1 MSFEAQ
7 TNGHD
12 IWVIGHKNP
21 DTDSICAAISYAYLK
36 NSIDS
41 EHHYIPKKAG
51 PLNEET
57 SYILNRF
64 GVEVPET
71 VTDVYTQL
79 MDLNLR
85 HQEGISGH
93 LSLKKAWE
101 LMKKEGVVTLPVVNE
116 KNILEGIIVNGDI
129 AYSYMDVYDNQAL
142 GRARTQYK
150 NIIETLN
157 GHLHTGNEHGYFTKG
172 KVVVASG
179 NAGALRSEI
188 ERDDLVILGNVK
200 ERQLIALEQYPACMI
215 VTDVDMVDSEVIQRA
230 EEIQCVLITTAYDT
244 YTAARLIN
252 QSMPIKF
259 FMTKKNLVTFEIDDT
274 VDSVRDRIEKVR
286 HRDFPVVDSEYHY
299 VGMFSRRIML
309 EMQRKK
315 VILVDHNERTQAV
328 DGIEEAEILEIIDHH
343 RIGTLETM
351 TPIFFRNQPLGCSST
366 IIYNMFCE
374 NHVEIPK
381 DIASLML
388 SAILS
393 DTMIFKSPTCTKK
406 DVQAAKALS
415 EISGVDIKDLGYSM
429 FEAGSDFKN
438 KNASEI
444 FYQDFKVFHA
454 DDITFGVAQVSAV
467 TESQLSPVRKELKSI
482 MPKVCGEKKLD
493 MVFLLLTNIMSQS
506 SEIFYYGK
514 NAKDTVI
521 SAFGEDAISE
531 DSLIVHGLVSR
542 KKQFIPAIMTALQ
555 TM

>member
-36 NSIDS
+36 NAID
-41 EHHYIPKKAG
+41 EENHYIPKKAG
-51 PLNEET
+51 SLNEET

-64 GVEVPET
+64 GVDVPET
-71 VTDVYTQL
+71 VNDVYTQL

-129 AYSYMDVYDNQAL
+129 AYSYMDVYDNRAL

-157 GHLHTGNEHGYFTKG
+157 GHLHAGNEHGYFTKG

-179 NAGALRSEI
+179 NYDAMRSEI

-215 VTDVDMVDSEVIQRA
+215 VTDVDMVDSEVIKRA
-230 EEIQCVLITTAYDT
+230 EDIQCVLITTAYDT

-274 VDSVRDRIEKVR
+274 VDSVRDRSEKVR

-366 IIYNMFCE
+366 IIYHMFCE
-374 NHVEIPK
+374 NHIEIPK

-393 DTMIFKSPTCTKK
+393 DTMIFKSPTCTEK

-415 EISGVDIKDLGYSM
+415 EISGIDIKDLGYSM
-429 FEAGSDFKN
+429 FEAASDFKN
-438 KNASEI
+438 KSASEI
-444 FYQDFKVFHA
+444 FYQDFKVFHS

-467 TESQLSPVRKELKSI
+467 TETQLSPVREELKNI

-506 SEIFYYGK
+506 SEVFYYGK
-514 NAKDTVI
+514 NSKDTVI
-521 SAFGEDAISE
+521 NAFGDDTASD

-542 KKQFIPAIMTALQ
+542 KKQFIPAVMTALQ
-555 TM
+555 AM

>member
-36 NSIDS
+36 NAID
-41 EHHYIPKKAG
+41 EENHYIPKKAG
-51 PLNEET
+51 SLNEET

-64 GVEVPET
+64 GVDVPET
-71 VTDVYTQL
+71 VNDVYTQL

-129 AYSYMDVYDNQAL
+129 AYSYMDVYDNRAL

-157 GHLHTGNEHGYFTKG
+157 GHLHAGNEHGYFTKG

-179 NAGALRSEI
+179 NYDAMRSEI

-215 VTDVDMVDSEVIQRA
+215 VTDVDMVDSEVIKRA
-230 EEIQCVLITTAYDT
+230 EDIQCVLITTAYDT

-366 IIYNMFCE
+366 IIYHMFCE
-374 NHVEIPK
+374 NHIEIPK

-393 DTMIFKSPTCTKK
+393 DTMIFKSPTCTEK

-415 EISGVDIKDLGYSM
+415 EISGIDIKDLGYSM
-429 FEAGSDFKN
+429 FEAASDFKN
-438 KNASEI
+438 KSASEI
-444 FYQDFKVFHA
+444 FYQDFKVFHS

-467 TESQLSPVRKELKSI
+467 TETQLSPVREELKNI

-506 SEIFYYGK
+506 SEVFYYGK
-514 NAKDTVI
+514 NSKDTVI
-521 SAFGEDAISE
+521 NAFGDDTASD

-542 KKQFIPAIMTALQ
+542 KKQFIPAVMTALQ
-555 TM
+555 AM

>member
-36 NSIDS
+36 NAID
-41 EHHYIPKKAG
+41 EENHYIPKKAG
-51 PLNEET
+51 SLNEET

-64 GVEVPET
+64 GVDVPET
-71 VTDVYTQL
+71 VNDVYTQL

-129 AYSYMDVYDNQAL
+129 AYSYMDVYDNRAL

-157 GHLHTGNEHGYFTKG
+157 GHLHAGNEHGYFTKG

-179 NAGALRSEI
+179 NYDAMRSEI

-215 VTDVDMVDSEVIQRA
+215 VTDVDMVDSEVIKRA
-230 EEIQCVLITTAYDT
+230 EDIQCVLITTAYDT

-366 IIYNMFCE
+366 IIYHMFCE
-374 NHVEIPK
+374 NHIEIPK

-393 DTMIFKSPTCTKK
+393 DTMIFKSPTCTEK

-415 EISGVDIKDLGYSM
+415 EISGIDIKDLGYSM
-429 FEAGSDFKN
+429 FEAASDFKN
-438 KNASEI
+438 KSASEI
-444 FYQDFKVFHA
+444 FYQDFKVFHS

-467 TESQLSPVRKELKSI
+467 TETQLSPVREELKNI

-506 SEIFYYGK
+506 SEVFYYGK
-514 NAKDTVI
+514 NSKDTVI
-521 SAFGEDAISE
+521 NAFGDDTASD
-531 DSLIVHGLVSR
+531 DSFIVHGLVSR
-542 KKQFIPAIMTALQ
+542 KKQFIPAVMTALQ
-555 TM
+555 AM

>member
-36 NSIDS
+36 NAID
-41 EHHYIPKKAG
+41 EENHYIPKKAG
-51 PLNEET
+51 SLNEET

-64 GVEVPET
+64 GVDVPET
-71 VTDVYTQL
+71 VNDVYTQL

-129 AYSYMDVYDNQAL
+129 AYSYMDVYDNRAL

-157 GHLHTGNEHGYFTKG
+157 GHLHAGNEHGYFTKG

-179 NAGALRSEI
+179 NYDAMRSEI

-215 VTDVDMVDSEVIQRA
+215 VTDVDMVDSEVIKRA
-230 EEIQCVLITTAYDT
+230 EDIQCVLITTAYDT

-309 EMQRKK
+309 EIDRKS
-315 VILVDHNERTQAV
+315 VV
-328 DGIEEAEILEIIDHH
+328 
-343 RIGTLETM
+343 
-351 TPIFFRNQPLGCSST
+351 
-366 IIYNMFCE
+366 
-374 NHVEIPK
+374 
-381 DIASLML
+381 
-388 SAILS
+388 
-393 DTMIFKSPTCTKK
+393 
-406 DVQAAKALS
+406 
-415 EISGVDIKDLGYSM
+415 
-429 FEAGSDFKN
+429 
-438 KNASEI
+438 
-444 FYQDFKVFHA
+444 
-454 DDITFGVAQVSAV
+454 
-467 TESQLSPVRKELKSI
+467 
-482 MPKVCGEKKLD
+482 
-493 MVFLLLTNIMSQS
+493 
-506 SEIFYYGK
+506 
-514 NAKDTVI
+514 
-521 SAFGEDAISE
+521 
-531 DSLIVHGLVSR
+531 
-542 KKQFIPAIMTALQ
+542 
-555 TM
+555 

>member
-36 NSIDS
+36 NAID
-41 EHHYIPKKAG
+41 EENHYIPKKAG
-51 PLNEET
+51 SLNEET

-64 GVEVPET
+64 GVDVPET
-71 VTDVYTQL
+71 INDVYTQL

-129 AYSYMDVYDNQAL
+129 AYSYMDVYDNRAL

-157 GHLHTGNEHGYFTKG
+157 GHLHAGNEHGYFTKG

-179 NAGALRSEI
+179 NYDAMRSEI

-215 VTDVDMVDSEVIQRA
+215 VTDVDMVDSEVIKRA
-230 EEIQCVLITTAYDT
+230 EDIQCVLITTAYDT

-274 VDSVRDRIEKVR
+274 VDSVQDRIEKVR

-366 IIYNMFCE
+366 IIYHMFCE
-374 NHVEIPK
+374 HHIEIPK

-393 DTMIFKSPTCTKK
+393 DTMIFKSPTCTEK

-415 EISGVDIKDLGYSM
+415 EISGIDIKDLGYSM
-429 FEAGSDFKN
+429 FEAASDFKN
-438 KNASEI
+438 KSASEI
-444 FYQDFKVFHA
+444 FYQDFKVFHS

-467 TESQLSPVRKELKSI
+467 TETQLSPVREELKNI

-506 SEIFYYGK
+506 SEVFYYGK
-514 NAKDTVI
+514 NSKDTVI
-521 SAFGEDAISE
+521 NAFGDDTASD

-542 KKQFIPAIMTALQ
+542 KKQFIPAVMTALQ
-555 TM
+555 AM

>member
-36 NSIDS
+36 NAID
-41 EHHYIPKKAG
+41 EENHYIPKKAG
-51 PLNEET
+51 SLNEET

-64 GVEVPET
+64 GVDVPET
-71 VTDVYTQL
+71 VNDVYTQL

-129 AYSYMDVYDNQAL
+129 AYSYMDVYDNRAL

-157 GHLHTGNEHGYFTKG
+157 GHLHVGNEHGYFTKG

-179 NAGALRSEI
+179 NYDAMRSEI

-215 VTDVDMVDSEVIQRA
+215 VTDVDMVDSEVIKRA
-230 EEIQCVLITTAYDT
+230 EDIQCVLITTAYDT

-374 NHVEIPK
+374 NHIEIPK

-393 DTMIFKSPTCTKK
+393 DTMIFKSPTCTEK

-415 EISGVDIKDLGYSM
+415 EISGIDIKDLGYSM
-429 FEAGSDFKN
+429 FEAASDFKN
-438 KNASEI
+438 KSASEI
-444 FYQDFKVFHA
+444 FYQDFKVFHS

-467 TESQLSPVRKELKSI
+467 TETQLSPVREELKNI

-506 SEIFYYGK
+506 SEVFYYGK
-514 NAKDTVI
+514 NSKDTVI
-521 SAFGEDAISE
+521 NAFGDDTASD

-542 KKQFIPAIMTALQ
+542 KKQFIPAVMTALQ
-555 TM
+555 AM

>member
-36 NSIDS
+36 NAID
-41 EHHYIPKKAG
+41 EENHYIPKKAG
-51 PLNEET
+51 SLNEET

-64 GVEVPET
+64 GVDVPET
-71 VTDVYTQL
+71 VNDVYTQL

-116 KNILEGIIVNGDI
+116 KKILEGIIVNGDI
-129 AYSYMDVYDNQAL
+129 AYSYMDVYDNRAL

-157 GHLHTGNEHGYFTKG
+157 GHLHAGNEHGYFTKG

-179 NAGALRSEI
+179 NYDAMRSEI

-215 VTDVDMVDSEVIQRA
+215 VTDVDMVDSEVIKRA
-230 EEIQCVLITTAYDT
+230 EDIQCVLITTAYDT

-366 IIYNMFCE
+366 IIYHMFCE
-374 NHVEIPK
+374 NHIEIPK

-393 DTMIFKSPTCTKK
+393 DTMIFKSPTCTEK

-415 EISGVDIKDLGYSM
+415 EISGIDIKDLGYSM
-429 FEAGSDFKN
+429 FEAASDFKN
-438 KNASEI
+438 KSASEI
-444 FYQDFKVFHA
+444 FYQDFKVFHS

-467 TESQLSPVRKELKSI
+467 TETQLSPVREELKNI

-506 SEIFYYGK
+506 SEVFYYGK
-514 NAKDTVI
+514 NSKDTVI
-521 SAFGEDAISE
+521 NAFGDDTASD

-542 KKQFIPAIMTALQ
+542 KKQFIPAVMTALQ
-555 TM
+555 AM

>member
-36 NSIDS
+36 NAID
-41 EHHYIPKKAG
+41 EENHYIPKKAG
-51 PLNEET
+51 SLNEET

-64 GVEVPET
+64 GVDVPET
-71 VTDVYTQL
+71 VNDVYTQL

-129 AYSYMDVYDNQAL
+129 AYSYMDVYDNRAL

-157 GHLHTGNEHGYFTKG
+157 GHLHAGNEHGYFTKG

-179 NAGALRSEI
+179 NYDAMRSEI

-215 VTDVDMVDSEVIQRA
+215 VTDVDMVDSEVIKRA
-230 EEIQCVLITTAYDT
+230 EDIQCVLITTAYDT

-366 IIYNMFCE
+366 IIYHMFCE
-374 NHVEIPK
+374 NHIEIPK

-393 DTMIFKSPTCTKK
+393 DTMIFKSPTCTDK

-415 EISGVDIKDLGYSM
+415 EISGIDIKDLGYSM
-429 FEAGSDFKN
+429 FEAASDFKN
-438 KNASEI
+438 KSASEI
-444 FYQDFKVFHA
+444 FYQDFKVFHS

-467 TESQLSPVRKELKSI
+467 TETQLSPVREELKNI

-506 SEIFYYGK
+506 SEVFYYGK
-514 NAKDTVI
+514 NSKDTVI
-521 SAFGEDAISE
+521 NAFGDDTASD

-542 KKQFIPAIMTALQ
+542 KKQFIPAVMTALQ
-555 TM
+555 AM

>member
-36 NSIDS
+36 NAID
-41 EHHYIPKKAG
+41 EENHYIPKKAG
-51 PLNEET
+51 SLNEET

-64 GVEVPET
+64 GVDVPET
-71 VTDVYTQL
+71 VNDVYTQL

-129 AYSYMDVYDNQAL
+129 AYSYMDVYDNRAL

-157 GHLHTGNEHGYFTKG
+157 GHLHAGNEHGYFTKG

-179 NAGALRSEI
+179 NYDAMRSEI

-215 VTDVDMVDSEVIQRA
+215 VTDVDMVDSEVIKRA
-230 EEIQCVLITTAYDT
+230 EDIQCVLITTAYDT

-366 IIYNMFCE
+366 IIYHMFCE
-374 NHVEIPK
+374 NHIEIPK

-393 DTMIFKSPTCTKK
+393 DTMIFKSPTCTEK

-415 EISGVDIKDLGYSM
+415 EISGIEIKDLGYSM
-429 FEAGSDFKN
+429 FEAASDFKN
-438 KNASEI
+438 KSASEI
-444 FYQDFKVFHA
+444 FYQDFKVFHS

-467 TESQLSPVRKELKSI
+467 TETQLSPVREELKNI

-506 SEIFYYGK
+506 SEVFYYGK
-514 NAKDTVI
+514 NSKDTVI
-521 SAFGEDAISE
+521 NAFGDDTASD

-542 KKQFIPAIMTALQ
+542 KKQFIPAVMTALQ
-555 TM
+555 AM